1 MIGKVFCSLANFPM
15 GKESEIN
22 YPSNYI
28 IPTFI
33 PLSAILKPFPLMLSP
48 PQPKRV
54 SLRNLGPGIFWCHHL
69 QHWRGKKLS
78 KGLTLRP
85 ELQTFGS
92 ASSETSF
99 SAWLVKQTGSIND
112 LGIFYLRLRL
122 FSSQKLFFFTSL
134 PILVLILCDQR
145 KRWRSGERLGL
156 LGKRLSI
163 NQRLFQFRIRKVPR
177 RHACR
182 DSIRFG
188 MFCRPVVD

>member
-1 MIGKVFCSLANFPM
+1 MPRNYYIHKFGANL
-15 GKESEIN
+15 EIT
-22 YPSNYI
+22 I
-28 IPTFI
+28 IVT
-33 PLSAILKPFPLMLSP
+33 SVSRSCWTILTAG
-48 PQPKRV
+48 
-54 SLRNLGPGIFWCHHL
+54 RNWV
-69 QHWRGKKLS
+69 

-85 ELQTFGS
+85 EPQTFGS
-92 ASSETSF
+92 TSSETSF

-145 KRWRSGERLGL
+145 IRWRSLGTIGSV
-156 LGKRLSI
+156 GKKAF
-163 NQRLFQFRIRKVPR
+163 NQSKTFFQFRIRKVPR

>member
-54 SLRNLGPGIFWCHHL
+54 SLRNLGPGISWCHHL
-69 QHWRGKKLS
+69 QCWRGKKLS

-85 ELQTFGS
+85 EPQTFGS
-92 ASSETSF
+92 ATSETSF

-145 KRWRSGERLGL
+145 IRWRSLGTI
-156 LGKRLSI
+156 GTVCWEKGFQSI
-163 NQRLFQFRIRKVPR
+163 KDFF
-177 RHACR
+177 
-182 DSIRFG
+182 SISNSKSSS
-188 MFCRPVVD
+188 